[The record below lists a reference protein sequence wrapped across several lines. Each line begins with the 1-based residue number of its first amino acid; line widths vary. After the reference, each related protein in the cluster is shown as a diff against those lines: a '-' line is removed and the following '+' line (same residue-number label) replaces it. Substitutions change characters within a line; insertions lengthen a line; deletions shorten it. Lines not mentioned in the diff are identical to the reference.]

1 MKYLF
6 LLLPLIVVAQVPSA
20 PTNLRIATTA
30 VDLPVGSIIPLTV
43 SEFMQCDT
51 GIPGLRK
58 NTPGQLR
65 SSEALNDN

>member
-1 MKYLF
+1 MRAEGVNPKHFGYKTKNAT
-6 LLLPLIVVAQVPSA
+6 LP
-20 PTNLRIATTA
+20 
-30 VDLPVGSIIPLTV
+30 SIIPLTV

-51 GIPGLRK
+51 GIPGPRK